1 MSAEGLQI
9 FPCLP
14 QLPKQKEGL
23 FLYEEK
29 SVCNLDTLGSR
40 ELVCGTSDPNT
51 PVELNR
57 VKIVLFDC

>member
-1 MSAEGLQI
+1 MSSAATQADGG
-9 FPCLP
+9 F
-14 QLPKQKEGL
+14 